1 MVFQQFLLPLKYK
14 DKKKKEKMK
23 PQWQWRFSD
32 LLAIFQEGSLKPDS
46 IDIELKNK
54 SLYGYRP

>member
-1 MVFQQFLLPLKYK
+1 
-14 DKKKKEKMK
+14 MK
-23 PQWQWRFSD
+23 PQWQWRVSD